1 MKNIIIRINDISDID
16 TSKISVYDLNNRY
29 VDSRGNMYGLKYNKA
44 LRKMEIIKIVRTHEK
59 NAGSY
64 QHQII
69 MKKRGMGETLPYGNN
84 MQANRASDQGESQ
97 ESFFNPDAF
106 IETAMELAHTHKDRV
121 KGIIMNIR
129 NSNIIPKE
137 NKMESNQL
145 EDIFRNLDID
155 AIQGVENLVNY
166 QKELVNYPR
175 SITFYQAKS
184 DDRGRHIIETLASS
198 NKKVNRFIYLSEM
211 LENIRILYKNM
222 DKIIKNLKSF
232 LDASNTE
239 DVKWITPYEKQSFK
253 DGMVSISTTIQEI
266 SNLLDDLKQLE
277 DYTFNL
283 DHFA

>member
-29 VDSRGNMYGLKYNKA
+29 VDSRGNMYGLKYNKT

-69 MKKRGMGETLPYGNN
+69 MKKRGMGETMLYGNN
-84 MQANRASDQGESQ
+84 MPANRASDQGESP

-137 NKMESNQL
+137 NKMENNQL
-145 EDIFRNLDID
+145 EDVFRNLDID

-184 DDRGRHIIETLASS
+184 DDRGRHIIETLSSS

-222 DKIIKNLKSF
+222 DKIIKNLKTF
-232 LDASNTE
+232 LDAINSE

-253 DGMVSISTTIQEI
+253 DGMVSINTTIQEI
-266 SNLLDDLKQLE
+266 SNLIDDLKQLE

>member
-64 QHQII
+64 EHQII
-69 MKKRGMGETLPYGNN
+69 MKKRGMGETLLYGNN
-84 MQANRASDQGESQ
+84 MQANRASDQVESP